1 MLAILGLGNG
11 ELIIILVILLLMFG
25 ATKLPQLA
33 KGLGKSVKEFK
44 KASSESDADDAA
56 DEAKDEGAEAPAKK
70 QIAAKTRKQLPAP
83 SPSEDAEGE
92 DAVSDSARSEKRR

>member
-44 KASSESDADDAA
+44 KASSKEDDDEDDAKAAADEEEKPRTPKAKQLASKPRKALAEGDADDA
-56 DEAKDEGAEAPAKK
+56 DEPVAEK
-70 QIAAKTRKQLPAP
+70 
-83 SPSEDAEGE
+83 
-92 DAVSDSARSEKRR
+92 AREKRS